1 MDKTQFAILVVD
13 DEADIRDVLEIALTD
28 IGHQVFLAKDGK
40 AALELFEEKQPSI
53 VITDIKMPVMG
64 GIELLKQVKQQAPD
78 TQVIMI
84 TGHGDMELTISSLKF
99 GAADFIT
106 KPVNVDIL
114 ELAVSKAVDKRI
126 ADQKLAEYTH
136 KLEMLVVEKSRLN
149 SHLSSLGLMIGT
161 VSHNIKG
168 LLTNLDGGLYI
179 ARSGLKKKNDTDV
192 AEGLD
197 LLAQNVDKIK
207 QMIMDILMYSKDRQ
221 MNRQPVPA
229 KKFLADIRETMTMK
243 LAHHD
248 IAFYLD
254 ADQAPQTLDIDAA
267 FMMSA
272 LVNILDNAVDACL
285 EDKDNTD
292 HTITLTLEKA
302 CDTLVIKIA
311 DNGCGMD
318 VETKEKI
325 FDLFFSS
332 KQVKGTGFGLF
343 IAKNIIAQHQGTVA
357 VDSIKRRGTTFTIS
371 LPQGDQ
377 VRQSDEM
384 SESDEMSQSDQVP
397 RSDQN

>member
-1 MDKTQFAILVVD
+1 VTGREKIMDKKQFAILVVD
-13 DEADIRDVLEIALTD
+13 DEADIRDVLEITLAD
-28 IGHQVFLAKDGK
+28 IGYQVFLAKDGK
-40 AALELFEEKQPSI
+40 AALELFEEKQPAI

-64 GIELLKQVKQQAPD
+64 GIELLKQVKQRAPD

-84 TGHGDMELTISSLKF
+84 TGHGDMELTIASLKF

-114 ELAVSKAVDKRI
+114 ELAVSKAVDKLI
-126 ADQKLAEYTH
+126 ADQKLAEYTQ
-136 KLEMLVVEKSRLN
+136 KLEMLVVEKSKLS

-179 ARSGLKKKNDTDV
+179 ARSGLKKENFADIS
-192 AEGLD
+192 EGLD
-197 LLAQNVDKIK
+197 LLTQNVDKIK

-221 MNRQPVPA
+221 MNRQPVPV
-229 KKFLADIRETMTMK
+229 KKFLADIEKTMAMK
-243 LAHHD
+243 LAHHP
-248 IAFYLD
+248 IAFHVVS
-254 ADQAPQTLDIDAA
+254 DQAPRVLNIDAA

-285 EDKDNTD
+285 EDKDRD
-292 HTITLTLEKA
+292 GHEISLMVEKA
-302 CDTLVIKIA
+302 QDDLVIKIA

-343 IAKNIIAQHQGTVA
+343 IAKNIIAQHQGTVE
-357 VDSIKRRGTTFTIS
+357 VDSIKRRGTTFIIS

-377 VRQSDEM
+377 LPQSDPI
-384 SESDEMSQSDQVP
+384 S
-397 RSDQN
+397 RSDQI